1 LIVLTA
7 IMIILALVIYLVFY
21 FTHGKYLERRV
32 FKANP
37 SVETPA
43 KRFYD
48 GVDYVP
54 ANKYVLYGHH
64 FASIAGAGPIVGPT
78 LALGWGWLPSLLW
91 VWFGNVFIGVVH
103 DYLALAASVRYDGRS
118 IAWVAGNLM
127 GRTARVAFNLYI
139 WFALLLVVAAFGFVI
154 SVLFSAIPGAGAAAI
169 FLIFLAIVIGVLAYK
184 TRMGF
189 KGATILAIIFV
200 IISILGGLWC
210 QYAGLFRLSF
220 EAWLVILT
228 IYTIVAAS
236 LPVWLLLQPRDYM
249 NAYILWA
256 SLAIGGAAL
265 IVIGF
270 KGVPVVVPSYTMWSA
285 NVVGGVP
292 SPFWPTIPLVIACG
306 ALSGFHSLVSSGTTA
321 KQLASEIDALLIG
334 YGGMLTEGFLATMVI
349 ASISA
354 MAFQTFTYPSILQA
368 ALTNVKAMHIV
379 GAATK
384 FTPLAHAIKI
394 SISGSSAIIMY
405 KTASGI
411 AKTTISV
418 SQLKSYYL
426 NFLNTIKTNPILFGK
441 YYTAFVNALKWTV
454 IPWSYA
460 LAIEAAFGWTP
471 LPWAI
476 FAAMWI
482 TGFALTSLDTAARLG
497 RFAWQE
503 LFAPLKDRAPTAY
516 KVLANRWL
524 ASIILVVIGMALAY
538 SKAFLVIWPAFSGM
552 NQLLASLALMTISLW
567 VIKVQK
573 APGLGK
579 ALTVAPAI
587 FLWVTVTVALIWYLA
602 FVVPHIALVKPFVA
616 AVVGGATGVGLGLNL
631 FLFAGWVRG
640 LKKPAQQ
647 AQSA

>member
-1 LIVLTA
+1 MLTA
-7 IMIILALVIYLVFY
+7 IMIILALIIYLAFY
-21 FTHGKYLERRV
+21 FTHGKYLEKKV

-37 SVETPA
+37 SAETPA
-43 KRFYD
+43 RKFYD

-127 GRTARVAFNLYI
+127 GRAARVAFNLYI

-154 SVLFSAIPGAGAAAI
+154 SVLFNAIPGAGAAAI
-169 FLIFLAIVIGVLAYK
+169 FLIFLAMVIGFLAYK

-189 KGATILAIIFV
+189 RGATILAIAFV
-200 IISILGGLWC
+200 ILSVLGGLWC
-210 QYAGLFRLSF
+210 QYAGLFKLSF

-265 IVIGF
+265 IALGF
-270 KGVPVVVPSYTMWSA
+270 KGVPVTLPAYTMWNA

-292 SPFWPTIPLVIACG
+292 SPFWPTVPLVIACG

-321 KQLASEIDALLIG
+321 KQLANEIDALLIG

-354 MAFQTFTYPSILQA
+354 MAFQTFVYPTIITK
-368 ALTNVKAMHIV
+368 ALVNTKAMKIV
-379 GAATK
+379 GVALNYK
-384 FTPLAHAIKI
+384 PLANVVKI
-394 SISGSSAIIMY
+394 SISGSTAVIAY
-405 KTASGI
+405 KTANGV
-411 AKTTISV
+411 ATTTLSV

-426 NFLNTIKTNPILFGK
+426 QFLNTIKSNPVLFGK

-460 LAIEAAFGWTP
+460 LAIQTAFGWTP

-503 LFAPLKDRAPTAY
+503 LFMPIKDKMPSLY
-516 KVLANRWL
+516 KAIANRWV

-587 FLWVTVTVALIWYLA
+587 FLWVTVTIALIWYLA
-602 FVVPHIALVKPFVA
+602 FVVPHIALAKPFVA
-616 AVVGGATGVGLGLNL
+616 AVVGTATGIGLGLNL

-640 LKKPAQQ
+640 LKRPIEQPQQ
-647 AQSA
+647 A